1 MEWKAE
7 FLTGIAEIDDHHR
20 TILDF
25 VTEFE
30 KAAAAKMHWNTVQ
43 PLLVRAREFAR
54 FHFSVEESLMQ
65 ILKYPEYA
73 DHRAQHQDVLAKLAM
88 LETGVLRQRLKEE
101 ALPLFRTWL
110 IDHIVWSDKN
120 FSQWALAQYPGLKPG
135 VARPG

>member
-1 MEWKAE
+1 MEWKSEYA
-7 FLTGIAEIDDHHR
+7 TGIQEIDEHHR
-20 TILDF
+20 TILSF
-25 VTEFE
+25 ITEFE
-30 KAAAAKMHWNTVQ
+30 TAAAAKMHWNTVQ

-65 ILKYPEYA
+65 ILKYPQYA

-110 IDHIVWSDKN
+110 IDHIVWSDKS
-120 FSQWALAQYPGLKPG
+120 FSQWVLARYRDLKPG
-135 VARPG
+135 VPPPG